1 MESDSNSSITTKSQT
16 DVNMCDLM
24 EEELKNRFNRPW
36 SKLDRG
42 SKLNRIH
49 FFIKKEKINNN
60 LNDKQEIK
68 LKELLLRVFESNG
81 LNKNSE
87 IEYSTEEA
95 EIISIKELCYDNN
108 SKIYTYILK
117 KKKKQVTSKSKSN
130 IDRHFNKSKEN
141 KSRN

>member
-1 MESDSNSSITTKSQT
+1 MESEPRL
-16 DVNMCDLM
+16 DVNMNDLM
-24 EEELKNRFNRPW
+24 EEELKNRFNHPW

-49 FFIKKEKINNN
+49 FFIKKEKINKN

-68 LKELLLRVFESNG
+68 LKELLLRVFDSNG

-87 IEYSTEEA
+87 IEYSIEEA
-95 EIISIKELCYDNN
+95 EIISIKELCYDDD
-108 SKIYTYILK
+108 SKAYTYILK
-117 KKKKQVTSKSKSN
+117 KKKKQETSKSKSN

>member
-1 MESDSNSSITTKSQT
+1 MNADCDTKPQLV
-16 DVNMCDLM
+16 VNMSDLM
-24 EEELKNRFNRPW
+24 EEELKNRFNHPW

-49 FFIKKEKINNN
+49 FFIKKEKINKN

-68 LKELLLRVFESNG
+68 LKELLLRIFDSNG

-87 IEYSTEEA
+87 IEYSIEEA
-95 EIISIKELCYDNN
+95 EIITIKELCYDDN
-108 SKIYTYILK
+108 SKAYTYFFK
-117 KKKKQVTSKSKSN
+117 KKKKQETSKSKSN
-130 IDRHFNKSKEN
+130 IDRHFNKSKSKEN